1 MFTRTNFDKREKMI
15 LVQIVHG
22 TDGGRLLEGL
32 LEKDS
37 TKNMARSVIWTEI
50 QALFCQVGQIY
61 GEKFLFY
68 FLSVLR
74 SRNYLFLAP
83 APTLTIISA
92 PAPAP
97 ATAIYWHFKLF

>member
-61 GEKFLFY
+61 GEKKIFY

-74 SRNYLFLAP
+74 SRNYLFLAQ
-83 APTLTIISA
+83 TLTIILA
-92 PAPAP
+92 PAPAPVP

>member
-61 GEKFLFY
+61 GEKKIFY

-74 SRNYLFLAP
+74 SRNYFFSAP

-92 PAPAP
+92 PAPVQ
-97 ATAIYWHFKLF
+97 ATAIYWHYKLF